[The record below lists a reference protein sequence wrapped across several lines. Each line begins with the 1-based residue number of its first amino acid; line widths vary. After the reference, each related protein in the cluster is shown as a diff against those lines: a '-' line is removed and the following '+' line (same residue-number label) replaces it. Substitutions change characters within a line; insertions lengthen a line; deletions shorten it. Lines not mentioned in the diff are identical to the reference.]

1 MLPADTDAL
10 LRKGI
15 EALENGHE
23 HLALT
28 CFEQAAH
35 TATSPLLASYLAYC
49 RGIVRGEYSEACAML
64 EGAIT
69 QDPRNPL
76 HYLHLARVLIKSGD
90 RRKAIEA
97 LRRGLQFSSNDALC
111 AELDSLGTRTS
122 PVFPSLGRSHPLNRF
137 LGKIFSKMR
146 LR

>member
-1 MLPADTDAL
+1 MLPGDADAL
-10 LRKGI
+10 LKKGI

-28 CFEQAAH
+28 CFEQAAQI
-35 TATSPLLASYLAYC
+35 ANSPLLASYLGYC

-64 EGAIT
+64 EGAIS

-76 HYLHLARVLIKSGD
+76 HYLHLARVLIASGD
-90 RRKAIEA
+90 KRKAIEA

-111 AELDSLGTRTS
+111 AELDSLGTRIA
-122 PVFPSLGRSHPLNRF
+122 PVFPSLGRCHPLNRF
-137 LGKIFSKMR
+137 LGKVFSKLGMR
-146 LR
+146 

>member
-1 MLPADTDAL
+1 MLPADADAL

-28 CFEQAAH
+28 CFEEAAQ
-35 TATSPLLASYLAYC
+35 TANSPLLVSYLAYC
-49 RGIVRGEYSEACAML
+49 RGIVRGEHAEACAML

-76 HYLHLARVLIKSGD
+76 HYLHLARILIKSGD
-90 RRKAIEA
+90 KRKAIEA
-97 LRRGLQFSSNDALC
+97 VRRGLQFGSNDSLC
-111 AELDSLGTRTS
+111 AELDSLGTRTA
-122 PVFPSLGRSHPLNRF
+122 PVFPSLGRCHPLNRF
-137 LGKIFSKMR
+137 LGKVFSKLG